1 MPINKHLSSINQP
14 LRARSRQYDIM
25 TGMFGWYPYDK
36 LADILAYNQKMI
48 ATWRGFFIFNEWLKH

>member
-1 MPINKHLSSINQP
+1 
-14 LRARSRQYDIM
+14 M
-25 TGMFGWYPYDK
+25 TGRSGWYPYDN